1 MRRITALPLAAL
13 TLSALAACTTGGGS
27 TAAPAAHS
35 TGSVARSAP
44 SMTPSGTPPTSQTP
58 TQSTRPSTAQTPT
71 AAPTPSAS
79 AVHFDTPEAAMRYL
93 AAAYNRDD
101 LAALK
106 KVTNP
111 TARDALE
118 AMRTQAVNLR
128 LESCERQPTGVY
140 ECDFRHDYP
149 PGYSPDADHAA
160 EEQHDGGHATF
171 IVAPADN
178 PGWYMTVLLDCG

>member
-13 TLSALAACTTGGGS
+13 TLTALAACTTGGAP
-27 TAAPAAHS
+27 TVAPAPHS
-35 TGSVARSAP
+35 TGPVAKSAQSV
-44 SMTPSGTPPTSQTP
+44 TPLATPLTSQTP
-58 TQSTRPSTAQTPT
+58 TRSAGPTEAQTPAATPTST
-71 AAPTPSAS
+71 AA

-93 AAAYNRDD
+93 ASAYNRND

-111 TARDALE
+111 SARDALE
-118 AMRTQAVNLR
+118 AMRAQAVNLR
-128 LESCERQPTGVY
+128 LKSCERQPAGDY

-149 PGYSPDADHAA
+149 PGYSPDDGHAD
-160 EEQHDGGHATF
+160 EDQHDGGHATF

>member
-13 TLSALAACTTGGGS
+13 TLTSLAACTSGS
-27 TAAPAAHS
+27 AATAAPASHS
-35 TGSVARSAP
+35 TGPVAHSVPSTTPATTPPATETPAP
-44 SMTPSGTPPTSQTP
+44 SAGPTAT
-58 TQSTRPSTAQTPT
+58 QTPT
-71 AAPTPSAS
+71 AAPTSSAP

-93 AAAYNRDD
+93 AAAYNRND

-111 TARDALE
+111 IARDALQN
-118 AMRTQAVNLR
+118 MRAEAVNLR
-128 LESCERQPTGVY
+128 LESCTRQPAGDY
-140 ECDFRHDYP
+140 ECNFTHDYP
-149 PGYSPDADHAA
+149 PGYSPEAGHAA

-178 PGWYMTVLLDCG
+178 PGWYMTVLLECG